1 MMDGNMPTFK
11 DLLDF
16 AGRIKDAKLR
26 KMVIDTLRNPGPLS
40 NRNLKLPQVPFE
52 IAPASIDWHHAKT
65 GGLVEH
71 TYIVTK
77 MCISVAEDLKKVY
90 KTDIDMDALIAGSL
104 LHDIGKVWGVR
115 KTKSGKWQST
125 GSTIDHTM
133 LGTAELHARH
143 FPEKVVHIV
152 ASHFGDQGPTPPQTV
167 EAYIVHTIDN
177 MDAMLNSSVEESK
190 IINLLIG

>member
-1 MMDGNMPTFK
+1 MPTFK
-11 DLLDF
+11 DILEF

-26 KMVIDTLRNPGPLS
+26 KMVIDTLKNPGPLS
-40 NRNLKLPQVPFE
+40 NKSLKLPQVPFE
-52 IAPASIDWHHAKT
+52 QAPASIDWHHAKT

-90 KTDIDMDALIAGSL
+90 KTRMDMDALIAGAL

-115 KTKSGKWQST
+115 KTRSGKWQST

-143 FPEKVVHIV
+143 FSEKVVHIV
-152 ASHFGDQGPTPPQTV
+152 ASHFGENGPTPPQTI
-167 EAYIVHTIDN
+167 EAYIVHMIDN
-177 MDAMLNSSVEESK
+177 MDAVINGNAEDSK
-190 IINLLIG
+190 VINLLIG

>member
-1 MMDGNMPTFK
+1 MPTFK

-16 AGRIKDAKLR
+16 AARIREPKLR
-26 KMVIDTLRNPGPLS
+26 KMVMDTLRNPGQLS
-40 NRNLKLPQVPFE
+40 NKGMKLPQVPFE
-52 IAPASIDWHHAKT
+52 QAPASIDWHHAKT

-90 KTDIDMDALIAGSL
+90 KTKMDMDSLIAGAL
-104 LHDIGKVWGVR
+104 LHDIGKVWGVKKSR
-115 KTKSGKWQST
+115 SGKWQST

-133 LGTAELHARH
+133 LGTSELHARH

-152 ASHFGDQGPTPPQTV
+152 ASHFGENGPTPPQTV
-167 EAYIVHTIDN
+167 EAYIVHMVDT
-177 MDAMLNSSVEESK
+177 MDATISGNAEESK